1 LFVSSLTP
9 FSNVEAPRGEIMDKK
24 PKSTGWWQTLPGI
37 LTATAAILTA
47 AGGLIVAFH
56 QAGFFD
62 RTSQTT
68 PQTVTE
74 SPSATPTIPSTRK
87 SMPNTSTA
95 PYPVILPAD
104 TEVRVGDAV
113 YKILTAQLDRYAPGK
128 LSLRFEVRMV
138 NNGRFP
144 ANFWGAS
151 FRLLVDGVP
160 KAPDNSLNELVDS
173 NSAKEGVVEFVIP
186 DTVKSV
192 GLQVGDVGEGKLALP
207 ILLKSAKQ

>member
-1 LFVSSLTP
+1 
-9 FSNVEAPRGEIMDKK
+9 MDE

-47 AGGLIVAFH
+47 VGGLIVAFH

-62 RTSQTT
+62 RASQRTPQLQNET
-68 PQTVTE
+68 LRPQTVTG
-74 SPSATPTIPSTRK
+74 STSATPTIPDTRK

-95 PYPVILPAD
+95 PDAVILPAN
-104 TEVRVGDAV
+104 TEVRAGDAV
-113 YKILTAQLDRYAPGK
+113 YKILTARLDHYAPGK

-151 FRLLVDGVP
+151 FRLLVDSVP
-160 KAPDNSLNELVDS
+160 RAPDNSLNELVES

-186 DTVKSV
+186 DTVKDV
-192 GLQVGDVGEGKLALP
+192 GLQVGEVGEGKPALP
-207 ILLKSAKQ
+207 ILLKSGKQ

>member
-1 LFVSSLTP
+1 MD
-9 FSNVEAPRGEIMDKK
+9 EPR
-24 PKSTGWWQTLPGI
+24 STGWWQTLPGI

-47 AGGLIVAFH
+47 VGGLIVAFH

-62 RTSQTT
+62 RASQRTPQLQNET
-68 PQTVTE
+68 LRPQTVTG
-74 SPSATPTIPSTRK
+74 STSATPTIPDTRK

-95 PYPVILPAD
+95 PYSVILPAE
-104 TEVRVGDAV
+104 TEVRAGDAV
-113 YKILTAQLDRYAPGK
+113 YKILTARLDHYAPGK

-160 KAPDNSLNELVDS
+160 RAPDNSLNELVES

-186 DTVKSV
+186 DTVKDV
-192 GLQVGDVGEGKLALP
+192 GLQVGEVGEGKPALP
-207 ILLKSAKQ
+207 ILLKSGKQ

>member
-1 LFVSSLTP
+1 
-9 FSNVEAPRGEIMDKK
+9 MDEK

-47 AGGLIVAFH
+47 VGGLIVAFH
-56 QAGFFD
+56 QAGFLD
-62 RTSQTT
+62 RASRTA
-68 PQTVTE
+68 PQVQDETLKPQKVTD
-74 SPSATPTIPSTRK
+74 SPSATQTIPSATK
-87 SMPNTSTA
+87 SPPSAATV
-95 PYPVILPAD
+95 PYPVTLPAG

-113 YKILTAQLDRYAPGK
+113 YKILTARLDRYAPGK
-128 LSLRFEVRMV
+128 LLLRFEVRMV

-160 KAPDNSLNELVDS
+160 RATDNSLNELVDS

-186 DTVKSV
+186 DTVNAV
-192 GLQVGDVGEGKLALP
+192 GLQVGEVGEGKPALP
-207 ILLKSAKQ
+207 IPLKSERP